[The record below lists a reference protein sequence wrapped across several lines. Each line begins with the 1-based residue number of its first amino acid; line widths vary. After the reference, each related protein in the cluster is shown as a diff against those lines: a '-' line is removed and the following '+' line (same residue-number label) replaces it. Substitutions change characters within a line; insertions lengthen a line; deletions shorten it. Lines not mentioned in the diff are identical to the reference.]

1 MIVFEEEHCYR
12 ALHAVHSAFEPEPFR
27 FKDYIVSPKT
37 NGYRSLHTTVR
48 DEDGRA
54 LEIQIRS
61 LAMHRA
67 AERGAAAHWMY
78 KAQSAETS
86 HAPSRAKRF
95 LARVVPPSWRGPWNQ
110 SMGKPRETSSA
121 VETTVA

>member
-1 MIVFEEEHCYR
+1 MDLKAELEDS
-12 ALHAVHSAFEPEPFR
+12 ALRILEPEGPT
-27 FKDYIVSPKT
+27 S

-67 AERGAAAHWMY
+67 AERGSAAHWLY
-78 KAQSAETS
+78 KAEGAEATRS
-86 HAPSRAKRF
+86 PSRVSRF
-95 LARVVPPSWRGPWNQ
+95 LGRLSSPSSRQPRVRAQSTEPS
-110 SMGKPRETSSA
+110 
-121 VETTVA
+121 